1 MIKGETKFWHEIKTF
16 NIKNNCE
23 LSFTRLENSAA
34 HGTPDLLVYNNS
46 GHFFTIE
53 LKLTKAKKIR
63 FSPHQI
69 GFHITHPTNTFI
81 LIGTHE
87 PSAPILY
94 EGSAI
99 KELAACGLEIAA
111 CRLPLGAWSDLEEN
125 LLLAACRL

>member
-1 MIKGETKFWHEIKTF
+1 MIKGETKFWHEIKAF

-69 GFHITHPTNTFI
+69 GFHIRHPHNSFI
-81 LIGTHE
+81 MQKALD
-87 PSAPILY
+87 PL
-94 EGSAI
+94 AI
-99 KELAACGLEIAA
+99 KLYGGYQIQDLLSGSPEPVATGLESSFKF
-111 CRLPLGAWSDLEEN
+111 LQKV
-125 LLLAACRL
+125 